1 MNTRRPRVKPPAI
14 LKPRRVQ
21 SSQCSNAAEPV
32 LKSAQKDVEPTITIV
47 VPIESEENID
57 DISEESKDIKLPID
71 IKLINT
77 SSTPSQKDA
86 GKSNASQKPSIDQ
99 NSAANKPKPFRRI
112 KNPVV
117 NMIARRNIYQTSPIH
132 GKSPVHITSPHSMR
146 SPTYTYMFEQK
157 LSTTPRKLEDNPNS
171 SPKIGASAN
180 LDDEIFS
187 TVPDGDECF
196 KSPSN
201 YCRPEPNSSPYTDP
215 FSDDN
220 TKSPIHN
227 GNNMKVRQR
236 IRPTP
241 YFGHRRNSI
250 QGTQSESDDETTRRQ
265 RHSSVSSTISTTSA
279 YVPQSRHFFGL
290 TKSNSRNRTESMS
303 SNISD
308 AYGGLNDIGGK
319 PRRSHR
325 SEEFQRIAN
334 AKKEF
339 HQRLNG
345 KIPDKSRLTMYDM
358 IYYNPATN
366 PMSKPSV
373 KSESKDRMSDTSS
386 ISSVRTVNS
395 RNSSVQN
402 VSKVKSEN
410 TDSNQDAM
418 PVPQL
423 KLGPNGE
430 IVLDE
435 QSLVIETTKNK
446 EAREMLEKS
455 DIVYDDEFSGSQL
468 IAFNTFLN

>member
-1 MNTRRPRVKPPAI
+1 MATRRPRVKPAAI

-21 SSQCSNAAEPV
+21 NAQSSAESV
-32 LKSAQKDVEPTITIV
+32 VSLLKSE
-47 VPIESEENID
+47 
-57 DISEESKDIKLPID
+57 
-71 IKLINT
+71 
-77 SSTPSQKDA
+77 QKDA
-86 GKSNASQKPSIDQ
+86 KASTSIEVPTENVEDEKVQDEPKDDKSSIDVKPLNPPPLPPSQ
-99 NSAANKPKPFRRI
+99 DTKPNSSPRPSNDPNPVANKPKPFRRI
-112 KNPVV
+112 VNPAV
-117 NMIARRNIYQTSPIH
+117 NIVARRNIYQTSPIH
-132 GKSPVHITSPHSMR
+132 GKSPVHITSPHMR

-157 LSTTPRKLEDNPNS
+157 LSTTPRKTEENPNS
-171 SPKIGASAN
+171 SPKIGASAS
-180 LDDEIFS
+180 LDDEVFS
-187 TVPDGDECF
+187 ATPDGDECF

-201 YCRPEPNSSPYTDP
+201 YCRPEANTSPYIDG

-220 TKSPIHN
+220 TKSPVHN
-227 GNNMKVRQR
+227 SSMKGRQR

-250 QGTQSESDDETTRRQ
+250 QGTQSESEDETTRRQ
-265 RHSSVSSTISTTSA
+265 RHSSISSTMSTASV
-279 YVPQSRHFFGL
+279 YLPQTRNFFGL
-290 TKSNSRNRTESMS
+290 TKQNSRIRTESLS
-303 SNISD
+303 SNMSD
-308 AYGGLNDIGGK
+308 AYGPIDNGR

-345 KIPDKSRLTMYDM
+345 KTPDKSRLTMYDM

-373 KSESKDRMSDTSS
+373 KSESKDRNSDTSS
-386 ISSVRTVNS
+386 ISSVRTISS
-395 RNSSVQN
+395 RGSSLQN

-410 TDSNQDAM
+410 TDSNQESM

-455 DIVYDDEFSGSQL
+455 DIVYDDEFSGSK
-468 IAFNTFLN
+468 